1 MSILNK
7 LIKDFLKWTLKYL
20 VSIVT
25 TIALVLGGNLLFIET
40 HKVISQKKSFI
51 LYTISSESMVAIMV
65 LISSVICI
73 IIFKL
78 NRGFLTKKTA
88 SKSRGKILYDNIDS
102 YSPLVRWTI
111 NVDRNINEFA
121 KGNLIKV
128 LYIVFVV
135 VIILFS
141 YTNYTAVTNNEIIYK
156 TAFSDK
162 VYNYDDV
169 ERLELGFTKGKE
181 SNVYYDLVMRDGTK
195 ISLIGGSIEVVDE
208 SYENIIYEIDSK
220 LQSLGKDKVVDRF
233 YIEDFK
239 NQGYSEE
246 YVERVLRL
254 FEE

>member
-1 MSILNK
+1 VSILNK
-7 LIKDFLKWTLKYL
+7 SVKEFLEWILKYL
-20 VSIVT
+20 VIIVT

-51 LYTISSESMVAIMV
+51 LYTISSESMAAIMV
-65 LISSVICI
+65 LIASVICI

-78 NRGFLTKKTA
+78 NRRFLTKKVS
-88 SKSRGKILYDNIDS
+88 SKSKGKLIYDDMDS

-111 NVDRNINEFA
+111 KVDRDINKFA
-121 KGNLIKV
+121 KSNLIKV

-135 VIILFS
+135 GIIVFS
-141 YTNYTAVTNNEIIYK
+141 YTNYTAVTNNEIIHK
-156 TAFSDK
+156 TVFSDK
-162 VYNYDDV
+162 VYYYDDV
-169 ERLELGFTKGKE
+169 EKLELGFTKGKE
-181 SNVYYDLVMRDGTK
+181 SNIYYNLVMSDGTK

-208 SYENIIYEIDSK
+208 NYENVVYEIDSK
-220 LQSLGKDKVVDRF
+220 LKSLGKDKVVDKF

-239 NQGYSEE
+239 NQGYSQD

>member
-1 MSILNK
+1 MNKSIK
-7 LIKDFLKWTLKYL
+7 EFLRWILKYL
-20 VSIVT
+20 VIIVT
-25 TIALVLGGNLLFIET
+25 TIALVLGGNLLFIES

-51 LYTISSESMVAIMV
+51 LYTISSQSMAALMV
-65 LISSVICI
+65 LIASIICI

-78 NRGFLTKKTA
+78 NKRFLTKKVS
-88 SKSRGKILYDNIDS
+88 SKSKKKLIYDNIDS

-111 NVDRNINEFA
+111 KVDRKINKLA
-121 KGNLIKV
+121 KSNLIKG

-135 VIILFS
+135 GIIVFS
-141 YTNYTAVTNNEIIYK
+141 YTNYTAVTNNQIIHK
-156 TAFSDK
+156 TVFSDK

-169 ERLELGFTKGKE
+169 ERLELGFTKGQE

-208 SYENIIYEIDSK
+208 SYENVVYEIDSK
-220 LQSLGKDKVVDRF
+220 LKSLGKDKVVDRF

-239 NQGYSEE
+239 NQGYSQD

>member
-1 MSILNK
+1 MNKSIK
-7 LIKDFLKWTLKYL
+7 EFLRWILKYL
-20 VSIVT
+20 VIIVT
-25 TIALVLGGNLLFIET
+25 TIALVLGGNLLFIES

-51 LYTISSESMVAIMV
+51 LYTISSQSMAAIMV
-65 LISSVICI
+65 LIASIICI

-78 NRGFLTKKTA
+78 NKRFLTKKVS
-88 SKSRGKILYDNIDS
+88 SKSKKKLIYDNIDS

-111 NVDRNINEFA
+111 KVDRKINKLA
-121 KGNLIKV
+121 KSNLIKG

-135 VIILFS
+135 GIIVFS
-141 YTNYTAVTNNEIIYK
+141 YTNYTAVTNNQIIHK
-156 TAFSDK
+156 TVFSDT

-169 ERLELGFTKGKE
+169 ERLELGFTKGQE

-208 SYENIIYEIDSK
+208 SYENVVYEIDSK
-220 LQSLGKDKVVDRF
+220 LKSLGKDKVVDRF

-239 NQGYSEE
+239 NQGYSQD

>member
-1 MSILNK
+1 MNKSIK
-7 LIKDFLKWTLKYL
+7 EFLRWILKYL
-20 VSIVT
+20 VIIVT
-25 TIALVLGGNLLFIET
+25 TIALVLGGNLLFIES

-51 LYTISSESMVAIMV
+51 LYTISSQSMAAIMV
-65 LISSVICI
+65 LIASIICI

-78 NRGFLTKKTA
+78 NKRFLTKKVS
-88 SKSRGKILYDNIDS
+88 SKSKKKLIYDNIDS

-111 NVDRNINEFA
+111 KVDRKINKLA
-121 KGNLIKV
+121 KSNLIKG

-135 VIILFS
+135 GIIVFS
-141 YTNYTAVTNNEIIYK
+141 YTNYTAVTNNQIIHK
-156 TAFSDK
+156 TVFSDK
-162 VYNYDDV
+162 VYNYDDD
-169 ERLELGFTKGKE
+169 ERLELGFTKGQE

-208 SYENIIYEIDSK
+208 SYENVVYEIDSK
-220 LQSLGKDKVVDRF
+220 LKSLGKDKVVDRF

-239 NQGYSEE
+239 NQGYSQD

>member
-7 LIKDFLKWTLKYL
+7 SIKEFLEWIIKYL
-20 VSIVT
+20 VIIVT
-25 TIALVLGGNLLFIET
+25 TIVLVLGGNLLFIET

-51 LYTISSESMVAIMV
+51 LYTISSESMAAIMV
-65 LISSVICI
+65 LIASVICI

-78 NRGFLTKKTA
+78 NRRFLTKKVSSN
-88 SKSRGKILYDNIDS
+88 SKGKLIYDNIDS

-111 NVDRNINEFA
+111 KIDRDINKFA
-121 KGNLIKV
+121 KSNLIKV

-135 VIILFS
+135 GIIVFS
-141 YTNYTAVTNNEIIYK
+141 YNNYTAVTNNEIIHK
-156 TAFSDK
+156 TVFSDK
-162 VYNYDDV
+162 VYYYDDV
-169 ERLELGFTKGKE
+169 EKLELGFTKGKE
-181 SNVYYDLVMRDGTK
+181 SDIYYNLVMSDGTK

-208 SYENIIYEIDSK
+208 NYENVVYEIGSK

-239 NQGYSEE
+239 NQGYSQD

-254 FEE
+254 FE